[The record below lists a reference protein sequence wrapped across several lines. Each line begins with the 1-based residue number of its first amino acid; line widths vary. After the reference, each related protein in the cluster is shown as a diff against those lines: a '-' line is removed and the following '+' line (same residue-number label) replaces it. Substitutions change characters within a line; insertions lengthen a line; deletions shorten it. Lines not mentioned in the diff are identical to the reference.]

1 MAQVL
6 LGLSSCSVAR
16 STALRLF
23 CGALLL
29 LMAMLLTPQLVI
41 ADKVILGNP
50 EPQPPS
56 AFYRL
61 PQYAQPQ
68 LSPSGRYLASRVM
81 TKGKLGL
88 LVNALEG
95 TQEPFLLDSGE
106 RWKVRKTLWVSDHEI
121 LVSFS
126 RPETYRLT
134 PVLVTRTM
142 LLDMQTRKARTLFK
156 WDNQFGF
163 TQIQDAILGRD
174 YDQPGTYLIMGAKG
188 SNPKLRGVYAVSGAP
203 QRLPNSSV
211 QTPQKDI
218 FEWAADRL
226 GNVRMGHG
234 FTPDQQKGVLRLKD
248 ASGNWHNASPL
259 LDREARVL
267 ALPTQNLNHYYVLML
282 PPTQDGDAGGDEFG
296 LRHVYQYD
304 VATEQ
309 ESVLFEAQNSEVAQV
324 LMDLKG
330 EEIVMVRFHDEGAD
344 PLIFDD
350 ELSEIYATLKKQF
363 PDAWI
368 GLESVSDDLSRAVVS
383 VSSPKIPGALYVYN
397 AEKRELAAFRQQYPG
412 LAADELA
419 EVYAIE
425 YPARDGLTIPAYL
438 TLPHGLS
445 PKSARKLPFVVLP
458 HGGPHARDF
467 RRFDWMAQML
477 ANQGYGVMQMNFRG
491 STGYGIAFE
500 KAGRRQWGGVMLDDI
515 NDSTQWLINNALA
528 EPTRICIVGQALGGY
543 AAMMGGLQNS
553 DLYRCAASLNGISN
567 LYSLVSQ
574 GQRYVGGL
582 YFRRHIG
589 RLWEGKKLHENSP
602 IQIKPQTGVPLMLAV
617 SEQNR
622 VVPPR
627 QSRQMYNA
635 LKKSNKAVEF
645 VELPKGDHYLSRE
658 ENRRTFARA
667 LLRFL
672 DAHIGEPQQHLAHTV
687 SSLT

>member
-1 MAQVL
+1 
-6 LGLSSCSVAR
+6 
-16 STALRLF
+16 
-23 CGALLL
+23 
-29 LMAMLLTPQLVI
+29 
-41 ADKVILGNP
+41 
-50 EPQPPS
+50 
-56 AFYRL
+56 
-61 PQYAQPQ
+61 
-68 LSPSGRYLASRVM
+68 
-81 TKGKLGL
+81 
-88 LVNALEG
+88 
-95 TQEPFLLDSGE
+95 
-106 RWKVRKTLWVSDHEI
+106 VSDHEI

-142 LLDMQTRKARTLFK
+142 LLDMQTREARTLFK
-156 WDNQFGF
+156 RDNQFGF

-188 SNPKLRGVYAVSGAP
+188 SNPKLRGVYAVNGAP

-226 GNVRMGHG
+226 GNVRIGYG

-248 ASGNWHNASPL
+248 ASGNWHDASPL

-267 ALPTQNLNHYYVLML
+267 ALPTQNPNHYYVLML
-282 PPTQDGDAGGDEFG
+282 PPTQDGDTGVDEFG

-368 GLESVSDDLSRAVVS
+368 GLESVSDNLSRAVVS
-383 VSSPKIPGALYVYN
+383 VSSPKIPGALYVYD

-500 KAGRRQWGGVMLDDI
+500 KAGRKRWGDAMV
-515 NDSTQWLINNALA
+515 NDVGDGAWWLLKQGLA
-528 EPTRICIVGQALGGY
+528 DQERICIVGASFGGY
-543 AAMMGGLQNS
+543 ATLMGVVREPR
-553 DLYRCAASLNGISN
+553 LYKCGVSLNGVADMPKLLRRHEN
-567 LYSLVSQ
+567 L
-574 GQRYVGGL
+574 VGGRFL
-582 YFRRHIG
+582 TRHIG
-589 RLWEGKKLHENSP
+589 QLWEDKASLHRSSP
-602 IQIKPQTGVPLMLAV
+602 INSVKSIEVPLMIVASESDVVV
-617 SEQNR
+617 SP
-622 VVPPR
+622 V
-627 QSRQMYNA
+627 QSREMYNA

-672 DAHIGEPQQHLAHTV
+672 DAHIGEPQQRLAHTV
-687 SSLT
+687 SSLN